1 VWSNKYRNPQD
12 TTTAS
17 TEGVVANRASEV
29 FNWKIGQGFYN
40 TSVMDVSATSE
51 AQAAVL
57 AYAGNATAGQWFIP
71 SMNELN
77 ELCKY
82 VRGQTT
88 GDLTVACAMGSG
100 IFKSTANAGSDLGGF
115 VERYYS
121 SSSELSQY
129 DVWTQN
135 FNDGA
140 QNSFSDKVQS
150 NNVRPVRAF

>member
-1 VWSNKYRNPQD
+1 VWSNTYRNPQD

-82 VRGQTT
+82 ARGQTT
-88 GDLTVACAMGSG
+88 GDLTVACVMDGG

-121 SSSELSQY
+121 SSSELSPY

-135 FNDGA
+135 FIDGA